1 MTFAARTLGGSTT
14 AGALITDQLAEN
26 FSLSGLGGTAT
37 ATYRLASS
45 GVASTTNSAGV
56 LTAISGEWLLSGAA
70 SLYEAQA
77 VWQPGTGV
85 TGGPTGWVALSSNR
99 DWTLTATN
107 NYVSRPLIV
116 SIRLAST
123 GATIT
128 TATISFEVD
137 SAP

>member
-1 MTFAARTLGGSTT
+1 MTFAARTLGGSSVG
-14 AGALITDQLAEN
+14 GAFITDRMAEN
-26 FSLSGLGGTAT
+26 LSLSGLGGTAT
-37 ATYRLASS
+37 ATYRLAST
-45 GVASTTNSAGV
+45 GVASATNSAGV
-56 LTAISGEWLLSGAA
+56 LTAISGQWLLSGSA

-77 VWQPGTGV
+77 VWQAGTGV
-85 TGGPTGWVALSSNR
+85 TGGPTGWVALSSTR

-107 NYVSRPLIV
+107 NYVTRPLEV

-123 GATIT
+123 GAVIT

>member
-1 MTFAARTLGGSTT
+1 MTFAARTLGGSSVG
-14 AGALITDQLAEN
+14 GAFITDRMAEN
-26 FSLSGLGGTAT
+26 LSLSGLGGTAT
-37 ATYRLASS
+37 ATYRLAST
-45 GVASTTNSAGV
+45 GVASATNSAGV
-56 LTAISGEWLLSGAA
+56 LTAISGEWLLSGSA

-77 VWQPGTGV
+77 VWQAGTGV
-85 TGGPTGWVALSSNR
+85 TGGPTGWVALSSTR

-107 NYVSRPLIV
+107 NYVARPLEV

-123 GATIT
+123 GAVIT

>member
-14 AGALITDQLAEN
+14 AGARITDQLAEN

-37 ATYRLASS
+37 ATYRLAST
-45 GVASTTNSAGV
+45 GVASASNSAGV
-56 LTAISGEWLLSGAA
+56 LTAIPGEWLLSGAA
-70 SLYEAQA
+70 SAYEAQA
-77 VWQPGTGV
+77 VWQAGTGV
-85 TGGPTGWVALSSNR
+85 TAGPTGWVALSVNR

-116 SIRLAST
+116 SIREAST